1 MVSFYE
7 YLHLQK
13 KNIVDM
19 SELQLGLAFDQ
30 HNHVI
35 ENGRCNLCDILISSS
50 RTKHCSVCNKERTT
64 FRIGSQEQI
73 LIIFR
78 CSLVA
83 NNLYKKLKLSVFVA
97 ILLSTFTR
105 VICDRVVELGG
116 GGGRGHM

>member
-7 YLHLQK
+7 YLHPQK

-19 SELQLGLAFDQ
+19 SELQLVGLCDQ

-64 FRIGSQEQI
+64 FRTGFQEQY
-73 LIIFR
+73 LF
-78 CSLVA
+78 SLVA
-83 NNLYKKLKLSVFVA
+83 WNFFAVLWWQFAGGFDGHHLGLLPLVA
-97 ILLSTFTR
+97 LATLLVLLTR
-105 VICDRVVELGG
+105 N
-116 GGGRGHM
+116 